1 MKEDQEVG
9 TERTVIQPS
18 LSRHFA
24 EKGAEKWKLEGGGV
38 GCLISIGHVNMT
50 LNTLESLCQN

>member
-38 GCLISIGHVNMT
+38 GCLISIGNPI
-50 LNTLESLCQN
+50 